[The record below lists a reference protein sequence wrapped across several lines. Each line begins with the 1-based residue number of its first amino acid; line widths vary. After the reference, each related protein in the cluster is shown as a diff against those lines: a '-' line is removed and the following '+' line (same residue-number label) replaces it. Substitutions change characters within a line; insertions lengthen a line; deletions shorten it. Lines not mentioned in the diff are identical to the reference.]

1 MKKIWIGIVNIIVM
15 ILVVVFVIIYTNLEH
30 DKIYKSQIETFEATA
45 IRMNNMTENYLKSEQ
60 DIVDNWANYINSK
73 ELDINEALEFT
84 AISKKS
90 AYASV
95 HIIYKDSLMGLST
108 SPSIKDSTD
117 YNVSYK
123 EISLFDNLD
132 WISDNLDSINVSR
145 AYTNPINASQSMALC
160 RGIKLKKESDIKD
173 AYLLRV
179 IPVSIIID
187 KWLLTQEG
195 ADNIELSLIDK
206 SGNYIIK
213 DTAYKNTNFFEFY
226 KSYNNANSKDLD
238 NLKETIINNDSGTIE
253 MYNSVGKLCI
263 IAHTPVKT
271 VGGWVLLS
279 YIESD
284 NLKVTNDNWVL
295 VGVISAGLLILFVID
310 LIYLRHFYMKLK
322 YLSHQADLANKSK
335 TDFLSTMSHDIRTPM
350 NAIVGLTVLTEKNI
364 DNKELVKEYN
374 KKIAL
379 ASNHLLTLINDILDI
394 SKVESGKIN
403 LNPASFSIREL
414 LENLLNITEPMI
426 KNKNIEFK
434 CESQISYEYL
444 YADKLRLNQIFIN
457 ILSNAIKYTN
467 EFGKVTLDLIEE
479 DNNEYVK
486 LIYIVS
492 DTGIG
497 MSKEFMEKMY
507 EPFIRETDSRINTI
521 EGTGLGLAITKKM
534 VDLMEGNI
542 ECESE
547 VGKGTTFK
555 ITLNIKKDLEHDNK
569 KVNNLSNDYSD
580 IANMN
585 ILIAEDND
593 INYEIISE
601 MLKMYNINTVRAID
615 GLECLNIIKESKE
628 NEYDLIFMD
637 IQMPRMNGLDTTKN
651 IRLLDNW
658 AKNIPIIAMTADAF
672 SENINECLSVGMNGH
687 IAKPIDLNIVLKE
700 IRKIKELRK

>member
-1 MKKIWIGIVNIIVM
+1 MKKIWIGIVNILIM
-15 ILVVVFVIIYTNLEH
+15 ILIVVFVIIYTNIDH
-30 DKIYKSQIETFEATA
+30 SNVYKNQIEMFESTA

-160 RGIKLKKESDIKD
+160 RGIKLKKESEIKD

-263 IAHTPVKT
+263 IAHTPVMT

-322 YLSHQADLANKSK
+322 YLSRQAELANKSK

-394 SKVESGKIN
+394 SKVESGKIY

-426 KNKNIEFK
+426 KNKNI
-434 CESQISYEYL
+434 
-444 YADKLRLNQIFIN
+444 
-457 ILSNAIKYTN
+457 
-467 EFGKVTLDLIEE
+467 
-479 DNNEYVK
+479 
-486 LIYIVS
+486 
-492 DTGIG
+492 
-497 MSKEFMEKMY
+497 
-507 EPFIRETDSRINTI
+507 
-521 EGTGLGLAITKKM
+521 
-534 VDLMEGNI
+534 
-542 ECESE
+542 
-547 VGKGTTFK
+547 
-555 ITLNIKKDLEHDNK
+555 
-569 KVNNLSNDYSD
+569 
-580 IANMN
+580 
-585 ILIAEDND
+585 
-593 INYEIISE
+593 
-601 MLKMYNINTVRAID
+601 
-615 GLECLNIIKESKE
+615 
-628 NEYDLIFMD
+628 
-637 IQMPRMNGLDTTKN
+637 
-651 IRLLDNW
+651 
-658 AKNIPIIAMTADAF
+658 
-672 SENINECLSVGMNGH
+672 
-687 IAKPIDLNIVLKE
+687 
-700 IRKIKELRK
+700 

>member
-1 MKKIWIGIVNIIVM
+1 M
-15 ILVVVFVIIYTNLEH
+15 F
-30 DKIYKSQIETFEATA
+30 
-45 IRMNNMTENYLKSEQ
+45 
-60 DIVDNWANYINSK
+60 
-73 ELDINEALEFT
+73 
-84 AISKKS
+84 
-90 AYASV
+90 
-95 HIIYKDSLMGLST
+95 
-108 SPSIKDSTD
+108 
-117 YNVSYK
+117 
-123 EISLFDNLD
+123 
-132 WISDNLDSINVSR
+132 
-145 AYTNPINASQSMALC
+145 
-160 RGIKLKKESDIKD
+160 
-173 AYLLRV
+173 
-179 IPVSIIID
+179 
-187 KWLLTQEG
+187 
-195 ADNIELSLIDK
+195 
-206 SGNYIIK
+206 
-213 DTAYKNTNFFEFY
+213 
-226 KSYNNANSKDLD
+226 
-238 NLKETIINNDSGTIE
+238 
-253 MYNSVGKLCI
+253 
-263 IAHTPVKT
+263 
-271 VGGWVLLS
+271 
-279 YIESD
+279 
-284 NLKVTNDNWVL
+284 
-295 VGVISAGLLILFVID
+295 
-310 LIYLRHFYMKLK
+310 
-322 YLSHQADLANKSK
+322 
-335 TDFLSTMSHDIRTPM
+335 
-350 NAIVGLTVLTEKNI
+350 
-364 DNKELVKEYN
+364 
-374 KKIAL
+374 
-379 ASNHLLTLINDILDI
+379 
-394 SKVESGKIN
+394 
-403 LNPASFSIREL
+403 
-414 LENLLNITEPMI
+414 
-426 KNKNIEFK
+426 
-434 CESQISYEYL
+434 
-444 YADKLRLNQIFIN
+444 
-457 ILSNAIKYTN
+457 
-467 EFGKVTLDLIEE
+467 EE

-615 GLECLNIIKESKE
+615 GLECLNIIKKSKE